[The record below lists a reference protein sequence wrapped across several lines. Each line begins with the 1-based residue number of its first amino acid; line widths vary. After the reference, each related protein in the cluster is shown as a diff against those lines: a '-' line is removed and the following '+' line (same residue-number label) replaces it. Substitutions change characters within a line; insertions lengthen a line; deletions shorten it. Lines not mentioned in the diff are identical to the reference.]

1 MTTHLGATLRDLA
14 RRPAWQD
21 AALATALLAVCV
33 LVNDPNAVI
42 ARMVGGP
49 SDDGQILLWWVA
61 TALAVAGVACRRRW
75 PLPML
80 ALCALSAVTHVVE
93 DAPVMII
100 DLGVPILLYT
110 VATRRRRAVSLA
122 ALAGLLLLAA
132 GWSLYFA
139 HPLIGPPDAV
149 QAVTAAPTGPGQ
161 NMTISRSVWSN
172 AWRDLAVLGS
182 VLIASWATGSGTR
195 SRRAYLEELHA
206 HAQDLARERDQQAA
220 LAVAA
225 ERGRI
230 SRELHD
236 VVAHGLS
243 VMVIQAQGGAAA
255 LDNRPADTRTALD
268 AVVRTGRDS
277 LAEMR
282 RVLAT
287 VGEVDEDDAA
297 WQPQPGLAQLS
308 GLLDQV
314 RRAGTSV
321 RLHVNGNPA
330 ALQSTVDLSA
340 YRVVQEALTNTMKH
354 AIAGAK
360 ADVVLS
366 YGDAEVCV
374 EVSDDGQGQA
384 KNDGDNDGGGNGL
397 RGMHERVR
405 LLGGRLTAGPGPSG
419 GFVVRAT
426 LPIPLP
432 VKGQDA

>member
-1 MTTHLGATLRDLA
+1 MTTRLGATLRDRV

-21 AALATALLAVCV
+21 TALAAGLLGVCV
-33 LVNDPNAVI
+33 VVDNPDAV
-42 ARMVGGP
+42 VGGMAGG
-49 SDDGQILLWWVA
+49 SSEGRILLWWAA
-61 TALAVAGVACRRRW
+61 TALAVAGVAFRRRR
-75 PLPML
+75 PPPML
-80 ALCALSAVTHVVE
+80 ALCALSAVTHVAG

-110 VATRRRRAVSLA
+110 VATRRRAASLA
-122 ALAGLLLLAA
+122 ALAGLLLFAA

-139 HPLIGPPDAV
+139 HPVLGPPDAA
-149 QAVTAAPTGPGQ
+149 QAVTTAPAGPGQ
-161 NMTISRSVWSN
+161 NMTISRSVWSD
-172 AWRDLAVLGS
+172 AWHDLAVLGS
-182 VLIASWATGSGTR
+182 VLIASWATGSGAR
-195 SRRAYLEELHA
+195 SRRAYLDELHA
-206 HAQDLARERDQQAA
+206 HARDLARERDQQAA

-255 LDNRPADTRTALD
+255 LDNRPADTRTALA

-287 VGEVDEDDAA
+287 VGEVDEGDAA
-297 WQPQPGLAQLS
+297 WQPQPGLAQLPS
-308 GLLDQV
+308 LLDQV
-314 RRAGTSV
+314 RRAGTPV
-321 RLHVNGNPA
+321 RLHVDGPPA

-354 AIAGAK
+354 ATAGAK

-366 YGDAEVCV
+366 YRDAEVCI
-374 EVSDDGQGQA
+374 EVRDDGRGSA
-384 KNDGDNDGGGNGL
+384 DNDGRGNGL

-419 GFVVRAT
+419 GFVVRAA
-426 LPIPLP
+426 LPIQ
-432 VKGQDA
+432 GQDA